1 MTDERTTRDIV
12 SGLAVGDRVRIN
24 GNRLTWTVTA
34 RNDDYVVAV
43 RQAPFQPKGEHQYTI
58 ITHSDYRYNFV
69 GPGLILT
76 TVNTMGGGW
85 DLDGRVEEGS
95 RELVEA
101 LASGE
106 WETSHRRRERL
117 HKLEVV
123 RKEP

>member
-1 MTDERTTRDIV
+1 MTDERNTRDIV
-12 SGLAVGDRVRIN
+12 SGLKVGDRVRIN
-24 GNRLTWTVTA
+24 GNRLTWTITA
-34 RNDDYVVAV
+34 RNDDYVLAV

-95 RELVEA
+95 RELVDA

-117 HKLEVV
+117 DSIEIVS
-123 RKEP
+123 EP

>member
-1 MTDERTTRDIV
+1 MTDDRIENLVRDLQI
-12 SGLAVGDRVRIN
+12 GDRVRIN
-24 GNRLTWTVTA
+24 GNRLAWTITA
-34 RNDDYVVAV
+34 RNDDYIVAV

-76 TVNTMGGGW
+76 TVNTIGGGW
-85 DLDGRVEEGS
+85 DLDGRVDEGS

-117 HKLEVV
+117 HKLDVV
-123 RKEP
+123 TKEP